1 MRQNRIFEK
10 NCIMT
15 VSVLYTRNH
24 RLLSLVA
31 IIDVFETV
39 NRFLEE
45 DALSP
50 VFEIQL
56 VGLQPHVSLPEN
68 LGNVKYVSL
77 PEASSPG
84 GIIVIPAFKDHEMER
99 NIRENISFIPWVLE
113 NYRSDCKVTSCC
125 TGSFLLGATG
135 LLNGKEATTHME
147 ACEAFAQSF
156 PDVHLVPHAIVTSSQ
171 NVYTSGGATST
182 FHLLIHLI
190 QETCGREYALRLA
203 KNFAIDMDRSN
214 QLYFETFVP
223 GLAREDELVRQVQ
236 QVINERYRDL
246 KNVEE
251 ALEEIPSSRRNIVR
265 RFKTATG
272 MTPIRY
278 LQKTRI
284 ESAKQLLETTNKDIL
299 EVMLSS
305 GYQDLKSFRELFRNF
320 TGLTPKGYRDKYA
333 MGLRA

>member
-1 MRQNRIFEK
+1 
-10 NCIMT
+10 MT
-15 VSVLYTRNH
+15 VSILYTLNH

-39 NRFLEE
+39 NQFRKE
-45 DALSP
+45 DGQPAA
-50 VFEIQL
+50 FKIQL
-56 VGLQPHVSLPEN
+56 VGLEPGITLPES
-68 LGNVKYVSL
+68 LENVNYVSL
-77 PEASSPG
+77 TEASSDG
-84 GIIVIPAFKDHEMER
+84 GIIIIPAFRDHEMEK
-99 NIRENISFIPWVLE
+99 NIGVNAPFIPWLIE
-113 NYRSDCKVTSCC
+113 NYRKKCKVTSCC

-147 ACEAFAQSF
+147 ACDAFAQNF
-156 PDVHLVPHAIVTSSQ
+156 PDVNLVPHAIVTSNQ

-182 FHLLIHLI
+182 FHLLIHLV
-190 QETCGREYALRLA
+190 QETCGREYAIRLA
-203 KNFAIDMDRSN
+203 KNFAIDMDRSS
-214 QLYFETFVP
+214 QLYFEKFVP
-223 GLAREDELVRQVQ
+223 ELAREDELVRQVQ

-278 LQKTRI
+278 LQKTKI
-284 ESAKQLLETTNKDIL
+284 ESARRLLETTNKDIL

-305 GYQDLKSFRELFRNF
+305 GYQDLKNFRELFKNF
-320 TGLTPKGYRDKYA
+320 TGLTPKGYREKYA
-333 MGLRA
+333 MGLQA

>member
-1 MRQNRIFEK
+1 
-10 NCIMT
+10 MT

-39 NRFLEE
+39 NRFLVE
-45 DALSP
+45 DGLPAA
-50 VFEIQL
+50 FEVQL
-56 VGLQPHVSLPEN
+56 VGQGEDVALPEN
-68 LGNVKYVSL
+68 LENVKYVSL
-77 PEASSPG
+77 TTASSAG
-84 GIIVIPAFKDHEMER
+84 GIIIIPAFRDYDMAK
-99 NIRENISFIPWVLE
+99 NIRENIAFIPWVLE
-113 NYRSDCKVTSCC
+113 NYRQECKVTSCC

-135 LLNGKEATTHME
+135 LLNGKEATTHVE
-147 ACEAFAQSF
+147 ACDAFTRNF
-156 PDVHLVPHAIVTSSQ
+156 PEVHLIPHAIVTSHQ

-203 KNFAIDMDRSN
+203 KNFAIDMDRSS
-214 QLYFETFVP
+214 QLYFEKFVP
-223 GLAREDELVRQVQ
+223 ELAREDELVRQVQ
-236 QVINERYRDL
+236 QIINERYRDL

-278 LQKTRI
+278 LQKTKI
-284 ESAKQLLETTNKDIL
+284 ESAKLLLETTNKDIL

-305 GYQDLKSFRELFRNF
+305 GYQDLKSFRELFRNL

>member
-1 MRQNRIFEK
+1 MRQNSIFEK
-10 NCIMT
+10 NCTMT
-15 VSVLYTRNH
+15 VSVLYTRHH

-39 NRFLEE
+39 NRFFAE
-45 DALSP
+45 DQQSP
-50 VFEIQL
+50 AFEIQL
-56 VGLQPHVSLPEN
+56 VGLQESITLPEN
-68 LGNVKYVSL
+68 LDHVKYVSL
-77 PEASSPG
+77 SEASPG
-84 GIIVIPAFKDHEMER
+84 SGIIVIPAFRDYDMEK
-99 NIRENISFIPWVLE
+99 NIRENMAFIPWMLE
-113 NYRSDCKVTSCC
+113 NYGRDCKVTSCC

-135 LLNGKEATTHME
+135 LLNGREATTHME
-147 ACEAFAQSF
+147 ACDAFAQNF
-156 PDVHLVPHAIVTSSQ
+156 PEVHLVPHAIVTSNR

-214 QLYFETFVP
+214 QLYFEKFTPELVQ
-223 GLAREDELVRQVQ
+223 EDPLVRQVQ
-236 QVINERYRDL
+236 QIINERYRDL

-251 ALEEIPSSRRNIVR
+251 ALEEIPSSRRNMVR

-284 ESAKQLLETTNKDIL
+284 ESAKLLLETTQKDIL

-333 MGLRA
+333 MGLPA

>member
-1 MRQNRIFEK
+1 
-10 NCIMT
+10 MT

-31 IIDVFETV
+31 IVDVFETV
-39 NRFLEE
+39 NQFMKE
-45 DALSP
+45 DGRPAA
-50 VFEIQL
+50 FGIQL
-56 VGLQPHVSLPEN
+56 VGLEPGMVLPES
-68 LGNVKYVSL
+68 LENVRYVPL
-77 PEASSPG
+77 AEASSDG
-84 GIIVIPAFKDHEMER
+84 GIIVIPAFRDHEMEK
-99 NIRENISFIPWVLE
+99 NIQANLPFIPWVLE
-113 NYRSDCKVTSCC
+113 NYGKQCKVTSCC

-135 LLNGKEATTHME
+135 LLNGREATTHME
-147 ACEAFAQSF
+147 ACDAFARNF
-156 PDVHLVPHAIVTSSQ
+156 PDVRLVPHAIVTSSQ

-190 QETCGREYALRLA
+190 QETCGREYAVRLA

-214 QLYFETFVP
+214 QLYFEKFVP
-223 GLAREDELVRQVQ
+223 ELSREDELVRQVQ
-236 QVINERYRDL
+236 QVINARYRDL

-278 LQKTRI
+278 LQKTKI

-299 EVMLSS
+299 EVMISS
-305 GYQDLKSFRELFRNF
+305 GYQDLKNFRELFKNF

-333 MGLRA
+333 MGLQA

>member
-1 MRQNRIFEK
+1 
-10 NCIMT
+10 MT

-31 IIDVFETV
+31 IVDVFETV
-39 NRFLEE
+39 NQFMKE
-45 DALSP
+45 DGRPAA
-50 VFEIQL
+50 FGIQL
-56 VGLQPHVSLPEN
+56 VGLEPGMVLPES
-68 LGNVKYVSL
+68 LENVRYVPL
-77 PEASSPG
+77 AEASADG
-84 GIIVIPAFKDHEMER
+84 GIIVIPAFRDHEMEK
-99 NIRENISFIPWVLE
+99 NIQANLPFIPWVLE
-113 NYRSDCKVTSCC
+113 NYGKQCKITSCC

-135 LLNGKEATTHME
+135 LLNGREATTHME
-147 ACEAFAQSF
+147 ACDAFARNF
-156 PDVHLVPHAIVTSSQ
+156 PDVRLVPHAIVTSSQ

-190 QETCGREYALRLA
+190 QETCGREYAVRLA

-214 QLYFETFVP
+214 QLYFEKFVP
-223 GLAREDELVRQVQ
+223 ELSREDELVRQVQ
-236 QVINERYRDL
+236 QVINARYRDL

-278 LQKTRI
+278 LQKTKI

-299 EVMLSS
+299 EVMISS
-305 GYQDLKSFRELFRNF
+305 GYQDLKNFRELFKNF

-333 MGLRA
+333 MGLQA

>member
-1 MRQNRIFEK
+1 
-10 NCIMT
+10 MT
-15 VSVLYTRNH
+15 ISVLYTRNH

-31 IIDVFETV
+31 IVDVFETV
-39 NRFLEE
+39 NQFLEE
-45 DALSP
+45 DGRPAA
-50 VFEIQL
+50 FEIQL
-56 VGLQPHVSLPEN
+56 VGLEPEVTLPGSLEN
-68 LGNVKYVSL
+68 ISYV
-77 PEASSPG
+77 PVTEAASDG
-84 GIIVIPAFKDHEMER
+84 GIIIIPAFRDREMEK
-99 NIRENISFIPWVLE
+99 NIQANLPFIPWVIE
-113 NYRSDCKVTSCC
+113 NYGKQCKVTSCC

-147 ACEAFAQSF
+147 ACDAFAQNF

-182 FHLLIHLI
+182 FHLLIHLV
-190 QETCGREYALRLA
+190 QETCGREYAVRLA

-214 QLYFETFVP
+214 QLYFEKFVP
-223 GLAREDELVRQVQ
+223 ELSREDELVRQVQ
-236 QVINERYRDL
+236 LVINARYREL

-278 LQKTRI
+278 LQKTKI
-284 ESAKQLLETTNKDIL
+284 ESAKLLLETTNKDIL

-305 GYQDLKSFRELFRNF
+305 GYQDLKNFRELFKNF

-333 MGLRA
+333 MGLQA

>member
-1 MRQNRIFEK
+1 
-10 NCIMT
+10 MT

-31 IIDVFETV
+31 IVDVFETV
-39 NRFLEE
+39 NQFMKE
-45 DALSP
+45 DGRPAA
-50 VFEIQL
+50 FGIQL
-56 VGLQPHVSLPEN
+56 VGLEPDMVLPES
-68 LGNVKYVSL
+68 LENVRYVPL
-77 PEASSPG
+77 AEASADG
-84 GIIVIPAFKDHEMER
+84 GIIVIPAFRDHEMEK
-99 NIRENISFIPWVLE
+99 NIQANLPFIPWVLE
-113 NYRSDCKVTSCC
+113 NYGKQCKVTSCC

-135 LLNGKEATTHME
+135 LLNGREATTHME
-147 ACEAFAQSF
+147 ACDAFARNF
-156 PDVHLVPHAIVTSSQ
+156 PDVRLVPHAIVTSSQ

-190 QETCGREYALRLA
+190 QETCGREYAVRLA

-214 QLYFETFVP
+214 QLYFEKFVP
-223 GLAREDELVRQVQ
+223 ELSREDELVRQVQ
-236 QVINERYRDL
+236 QVINARYRDL

-278 LQKTRI
+278 LQKTKI

-299 EVMLSS
+299 EVMISS
-305 GYQDLKSFRELFRNF
+305 GYQDLKNFRELFKNF

-333 MGLRA
+333 MGLQA

>member
-1 MRQNRIFEK
+1 
-10 NCIMT
+10 MT

-31 IIDVFETV
+31 IVDVFETV
-39 NRFLEE
+39 NQFMKE
-45 DALSP
+45 DGRPAA
-50 VFEIQL
+50 FGIQL
-56 VGLQPHVSLPEN
+56 VGLEPGMVLPES
-68 LGNVKYVSL
+68 LENVRYVPL
-77 PEASSPG
+77 AEASADG
-84 GIIVIPAFKDHEMER
+84 GIIVIPAFRDREMEK
-99 NIRENISFIPWVLE
+99 NIQANLPFIPWVLE
-113 NYRSDCKVTSCC
+113 NYGKQCKVTSCC

-135 LLNGKEATTHME
+135 LLNGREATTHME
-147 ACEAFAQSF
+147 ACDAFARNF
-156 PDVHLVPHAIVTSSQ
+156 PDVRLVPHAIVTSSQ

-190 QETCGREYALRLA
+190 QETCGREYAVRLA

-214 QLYFETFVP
+214 QLYFEKFVP
-223 GLAREDELVRQVQ
+223 ELSREDELVRQVQ
-236 QVINERYRDL
+236 QVINARYRDL

-278 LQKTRI
+278 LQKTKI

-299 EVMLSS
+299 EVMISS
-305 GYQDLKSFRELFRNF
+305 GYQDLKNFRELFKNF

-333 MGLRA
+333 MGLQA

>member
-1 MRQNRIFEK
+1 
-10 NCIMT
+10 MT

-45 DALSP
+45 DALP
-50 VFEIQL
+50 PAFEIQL
-56 VGLQPHVSLPEN
+56 VGLQPGISVPEN
-68 LGNVKYVSL
+68 LENVRYVSL
-77 PEASSPG
+77 PEASSQG
-84 GIIVIPAFKDHEMER
+84 GIIVIPAFKDQDMEK
-99 NIRENISFIPWVLE
+99 NIRENHPFIPWVQN
-113 NYRSDCKVTSCC
+113 NYRSDCKITSCC

-147 ACEAFAQSF
+147 ACDAFAQNF
-156 PDVHLVPHAIVTSSQ
+156 PEVRLVPHAIVTRNQ

-203 KNFAIDMDRSN
+203 KNFAIDMDRNS
-214 QLYFETFVP
+214 QLYFEKFVP
-223 GLAREDELVRQVQ
+223 ELASSDVLVRQVQ
-236 QVINERYRDL
+236 QIINERYRDL
-246 KNVEE
+246 RNVEE
-251 ALEEIPSSRRNIVR
+251 ALEQIPSSRRNMVR

-278 LQKTRI
+278 
-284 ESAKQLLETTNKDIL
+284 LLETTNKDIL

-305 GYQDLKSFRELFRNF
+305 GYQDLKNFRELFRNF
-320 TGLTPKGYRDKYA
+320 TGLTPKRYRDKYA
-333 MGLRA
+333 MGLQA

>member
-1 MRQNRIFEK
+1 
-10 NCIMT
+10 MT

-39 NRFLEE
+39 NRFLAE
-45 DALSP
+45 DGQPEA
-50 VFEIQL
+50 FEIQL
-56 VGLQPHVSLPEN
+56 VGPGEDIALPEN
-68 LGNVKYVSL
+68 LESVKYVSL
-77 PEASSPG
+77 SAAASGS
-84 GIIVIPAFKDHEMER
+84 GIIVIPAFRDYDMAK
-99 NIRENISFIPWVLE
+99 NIRENMAFIPWLLE
-113 NYRSDCKVTSCC
+113 NYRQACKVTSCC

-147 ACEAFAQSF
+147 ACDAFAQNF
-156 PDVHLVPHAIVTSSQ
+156 PDVHLVPHAIVTSHQ

-203 KNFAIDMDRSN
+203 KNFAIDMDRSS
-214 QLYFETFVP
+214 QLYFEKFTP
-223 GLAREDELVRQVQ
+223 ELARKDELVRQVQ

-284 ESAKQLLETTNKDIL
+284 ESAKLLLETTNKDIL

-305 GYQDLKSFRELFRNF
+305 GYQDLKNFRELFKSF
-320 TGLTPKGYRDKYA
+320 TGLSPKGYRDKYA
-333 MGLRA
+333 MGLGA